1 MNNNIIMITMLKF
14 VAIINALMLGWNIKV
29 IEDKKFIITKK
40 LSQLTE
46 LDNDMN
52 KLLETLFRL

>member
-1 MNNNIIMITMLKF
+1 MDNNIIMITMLKF

-40 LSQLTE
+40 ISQLTD
-46 LDNDMN
+46 LDNNMN
-52 KLLETLFRL
+52 RLLETLFKL

>member
-1 MNNNIIMITMLKF
+1 MDNNIIMITMLKF

-40 LSQLTE
+40 LSQLTD
-46 LDNDMN
+46 LDNNMN
-52 KLLETLFRL
+52 RLLETLFKL

>member
-1 MNNNIIMITMLKF
+1 MDNNIIMITMLKF

-29 IEDKKFIITKK
+29 VEDKKFIITKK
-40 LSQLTE
+40 LSQLTD
-46 LDNDMN
+46 LDNNMN